1 MTTTTNNCTKTMSK
15 KKNKKRLV
23 QHSGNVNKVTN
34 DPKMSPSNFPECCSM
49 ATLTQ
54 KQKFTLTH
62 TWQIENLKRMT
73 LTKTTK
79 TCFLDLSLGYWLRA
93 QQTQMKNPIK
103 WKWKHIKSLR
113 MVPHIVLNAWC
124 YPFSRNKQTNKYYD
138 EKRRANEKSISESLF
153 YHTNI

>member
-1 MTTTTNNCTKTMSK
+1 MTTTTKNCTKTMS

-49 ATLTQ
+49 ATLTH
-54 KQKFTLTH
+54 KQTFTPIH
-62 TWQIENLKRMT
+62 TWLIEKLKRVT
-73 LTKTTK
+73 LTKTTEN
-79 TCFLDLSLGYWLRA
+79 CFLGLSLGCWLRA

-113 MVPHIVLNAWC
+113 MVPQIVLKMHDAIL
-124 YPFSRNKQTNKYYD
+124 FSRNKQTNKYYD
-138 EKRRANEKSISESLF
+138 EKRRANEKSIS
-153 YHTNI
+153 